1 MKQAN
6 PNASDAMLRDI
17 VHTLN
22 MSPSALRSK
31 TQVEFDAKMLGMD
44 FDENKKTIVEKTYAL
59 ARRAHGNSRP
69 RVGAS
74 FTTNPYFV

>member
-1 MKQAN
+1 M
-6 PNASDAMLRDI
+6 
-17 VHTLN
+17 
-22 MSPSALRSK
+22 
-31 TQVEFDAKMLGMD
+31 EFDAKMLGMD